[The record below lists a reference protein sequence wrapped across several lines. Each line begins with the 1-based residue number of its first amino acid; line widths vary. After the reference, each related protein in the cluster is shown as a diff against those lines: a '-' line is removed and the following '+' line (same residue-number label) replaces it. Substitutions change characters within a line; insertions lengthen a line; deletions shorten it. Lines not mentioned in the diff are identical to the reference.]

1 MDKKRTLGFIAMAVV
16 IIIYGISYIARD
28 VIVAFMNPVV
38 IVAFQFTIMTI
49 LFTLYNLIRKTNMK
63 VEKRD
68 IFMIILSG
76 LVGCAFF
83 HVFTVMSV
91 KYIGATVSSLLF
103 GFAAVFSLMID
114 FVFFKRKKTKLSI
127 LAVVVSLVGVY
138 ILMGINPSDLANTNF
153 MGYAICLLSIIS
165 WVIYCFMADKVS
177 DKYEK
182 TVVLNYQA
190 VVGAVATLPFLF
202 LYPVDP
208 GSLLNPSVFINLIIL
223 GVFNSTFAY
232 FLNIYAI
239 KNIGVTFSNLFMNFL
254 PIVTIIVALILYGTM
269 PTMNQIIG
277 GVIIIAS
284 VLILKQDQK
293 NMRKAPEVESEQ
305 EMMVEKELEK
315 NI

>member
-1 MDKKRTLGFIAMAVV
+1 MKSKRNLGFIAMAVV
-16 IIIYGISYIARD
+16 IIIYGVSYIARD
-28 VIVAFMNPVV
+28 VIVKYMHPTV
-38 IVAFQFTIMTI
+38 IVAFQFTIMTV
-49 LFTLYNLIRKTNMK
+49 LFTLYNLFKKMNMRI
-63 VEKRD
+63 EKKD
-68 IFMIILSG
+68 ILMVVLSG
-76 LVGCAFF
+76 LVGCTFF

-103 GFAAVFSLMID
+103 GFAAVFSLLID

-138 ILMGINPSDLANTNF
+138 ILMGINPSDLAETNF

-165 WVIYCFMADKVS
+165 WVIYCFLADKVS

-190 VVGAVATLPFLF
+190 VVGAVTTLPFLF
-202 LYPVDP
+202 LYPVAL
-208 GSLLNPSVFINLIIL
+208 GGLVNPEVLINLVVL

-254 PIVTIIVALILYGTM
+254 PIVTIAVGMVLYGTM
-269 PTMNQIIG
+269 PTLNQIIG

-284 VLILKQDQK
+284 VLILNKDQK
-293 NMRKAPEVESEQ
+293 NLDQSAGEMRAETDLKEVD
-305 EMMVEKELEK
+305 VE
-315 NI
+315 